1 MKKVLIAI
9 FLILS
14 IVWFYFVN
22 QQNYKTIKNIK
33 LNIVNHPE
41 WLVKKDIAKI
51 TSFWF
56 ENLRADI
63 YWLEA
68 IQYVWENAIKSEYK
82 VYLYK
87 MLDLITELNPYFSH
101 PYKLWLLLLPN
112 YNQRYEDLD
121 LKTQKQHKIE
131 AIKIGEKWIK
141 NLCDSKKIEAIKNE
155 NNLKKVWESEEYKNP
170 CTDSEVPYYLAF
182 DYYFYL
188 NDPLKSAQYYKIA
201 SANRDSLKWAR
212 ILSAIMQGKWWD
224 REKAFF
230 MFISMAKSTS
240 TNTDKACYDF
250 SNELEKIWIWIFTN
264 KIKFDWKL
272 LEKISKLRDD
282 FVWKYN
288 EETENKDW
296 LCKNYLNKA
305 TRELNLAYIEQA
317 NNKYRNNHNWQS
329 AINLDQLYD
338 AWYINY
344 KPIDYQQSKDY
355 WIIYKYNPDTWNFD
369 YEMESK

>member
-14 IVWFYFVN
+14 ITWFYKIN
-22 QQNYKTIKNIK
+22 NSNYKIIRKTK
-33 LNIVNHPE
+33 LNIINHPE

-68 IQYVWENAIKSEYK
+68 IQYVWANAIRAKYK
-82 VYLYK
+82 VFLYK
-87 MLDLITELNPYFSH
+87 ILDLITELNPYFSH
-101 PYKLWLLLLPN
+101 PYKLWLLLLPD
-112 YNQRYEDLD
+112 YNSRYENLD
-121 LKTQKQHKIE
+121 LKTQKQHKKE
-131 AIKIGEKWIK
+131 AIKIWLKWIEK
-141 NLCDSKKIEAIKNE
+141 LCDTKKVEAIKKETDLQKIWN
-155 NNLKKVWESEEYKNP
+155 SEKYKNP
-170 CTDSEVPYYLAF
+170 CLDSDIPYYLAF

-188 NDPLKSAQYYKIA
+188 KDPLSAAQYYKVA

-230 MFISMAKSTS
+230 MFTSMAKSTS
-240 TNTDKACYDF
+240 TNKDKACYEF
-250 SNELEKIWIWIFTN
+250 SNELEKIWLWIFWK
-264 KIKFDWKL
+264 KIQFNWKL
-272 LEKISKLRDD
+272 LEKISKLRND
-282 FVWKYN
+282 FVWKYK
-288 EETENKDW
+288 EKTENKDW
-296 LCKNYLNKA
+296 FCKNYLNKA

-317 NNKYRNNHNWQS
+317 NEKYKKDHNWKS
-329 AINLDQLYD
+329 ALSLDELYNQ
-338 AWYINY
+338 WYINY

-355 WIIYKYNPDTWNFD
+355 WIIYKYNTKTQKFD
-369 YEMESK
+369 YEMADK

>member
-14 IVWFYFVN
+14 IAWFYKIN
-22 QQNYKTIKNIK
+22 NSNYEIIRKTK
-33 LNIVNHPE
+33 LNIINHPE

-68 IQYVWENAIKSEYK
+68 IQYVWANAIKANYK
-82 VYLYK
+82 VYLFK
-87 MLDLITELNPYFSH
+87 ILDLITELNPYFSH
-101 PYKLWLLLLPN
+101 PYKLWLLLLPD
-112 YNQRYEDLD
+112 YNERYENLD
-121 LKTQKQHKIE
+121 LKTQKQHKKEAIEIWLKWIKKLCNTKKVE
-131 AIKIGEKWIK
+131 AIKKETD
-141 NLCDSKKIEAIKNE
+141 LLKIWN
-155 NNLKKVWESEEYKNP
+155 SEEYKDP
-170 CTDSEVPYYLAF
+170 CLDSEIPYYLAF

-188 NDPLKSAQYYKIA
+188 NNPLESANYYKVA

-240 TNTDKACYDF
+240 NDKDKACYDF
-250 SNELEKIWIWIFTN
+250 SNELEKIWLWIFWK
-264 KIKFDWKL
+264 KIQFDWKL
-272 LEKISKLRDD
+272 LKKISKLRDK

-288 EETENKDW
+288 EESENKDW

-305 TRELNLAYIEQA
+305 TRELNLAYVEQA
-317 NNKYRNNHNWQS
+317 NQKYKNDHDWKS
-329 AINLDQLYD
+329 ALSLEELYKQ
-338 AWYINY
+338 WYINY

-355 WIIYKYNPDTWNFD
+355 WIIYKYNPETWNFD
-369 YEMESK
+369 YEMNSK